1 MAKAKKS
8 KKIRARK
15 KAGRDALDWQESHS
29 PTVEIAVDDPEAT
42 RRTRRNLTRCRQS
55 EAWRHNRLDGMQR
68 DAWQEMAI
76 AYQART
82 VGLGPSRSK
91 YGPGGGGGR
100 PDNVVLE
107 QAWKDWCAAAVDR
120 RIMVSAVI
128 DCLVEPKTL
137 AQVERDHR
145 MRRGQA
151 MDQFVAALHLW
162 AELRGWVRG
171 PRVQAGPHL
180 LPEAVTNRLTSGA

>member
-8 KKIRARK
+8 KKIRGK
-15 KAGRDALDWQESHS
+15 KKQGREPLDWQERHS
-29 PTVEIAVDDPEAT
+29 PTVEIAVDDPEST
-42 RRTRRNLTRCRQS
+42 RKVRRNLTRVRQS
-55 EAWRHNRLDGMQR
+55 EAWRHTKLDGMQR
-68 DAWQEMAI
+68 DAWREMAL
-76 AYQART
+76 AYQIRT
-82 VGLGPSRSK
+82 AGIGPSRSR
-91 YGPGGGGGR
+91 YGIAGGGGP

-107 QAWKDWCAAAVDR
+107 QAWMQFCTSAVDR

-151 MDQFVAALHLW
+151 MDQFCQALHLW